1 MKPSEAELQRSVLRG
16 LDKTGQGEET
26 EDAPR
31 CDLLPT
37 EGLHLHDPAG
47 SLLFYIKE
55 TWQHLNVGHVETW
68 HENLITISIHKRDS
82 DFHS

>member
-1 MKPSEAELQRSVLRG
+1 MKPSEAELQPSVLRG

-26 EDAPR
+26 EDTPR

-55 TWQHLNVGHVETW
+55 T
-68 HENLITISIHKRDS
+68 
-82 DFHS
+82 